1 MYMELLKINTKLVS
15 EILQQFLDEEIR
27 KAGFKHVVLGLSGGI
42 DSSVVAF
49 LCARAFPPG
58 NVTALIMPYRTSD
71 PKNIQHAEMIARQLE
86 ITYAIIDISAMVDA
100 FFAKEPDANHIRR
113 GNKMARER
121 MCMLYDY
128 ATKMNALVIG
138 TSNKTELLLGYG
150 TIFGDL
156 ASAINPIG
164 DLYKT
169 HIWQLA
175 EYLGVPQEIINKK
188 PSADLWL
195 GQTDEDEIGYSY
207 AEIDRLLYYLVD
219 LRYSEEML
227 LELNFTKEMID
238 DIKKRIQRSQFKR
251 RPPVIAKLSHR
262 TINQDFRYC
271 RDWGV

>member
-1 MYMELLKINTKLVS
+1 MELLKINTQLVS
-15 EILQQFLDEEIR
+15 EILQQFLKEEVR
-27 KAGFKHVVLGLSGGI
+27 KAGFSRVVLGLSGGI

-58 NVTALIMPYRTSD
+58 DVTALIMPYRTSN
-71 PKNIQHAEMIARQLE
+71 PVNIQHAEMLANQLRIHHE
-86 ITYAIIDISAMVDA
+86 QIDISEMVDA
-100 FFAKEPDANHIRR
+100 FFAKEADADHIRR

-121 MCMLYDY
+121 MCVLYDY
-128 ATKMNALVIG
+128 STRMNAMVVG
-138 TSNKTELLLGYG
+138 TSNKTELMLGYG

-164 DLYKT
+164 DLYKS

-175 EYLGVPQEIINKK
+175 EDLGVPREIIKKK

-195 GQTDEDEIGYSY
+195 GQTDEEEIGYSY

-227 LELNFTKEMID
+227 LEMNFTKQMVQ
-238 DIKKRIQRSQFKR
+238 DIQKRIQRSQFKR